1 MAIFINEDKLT
12 TIPSREFIKGKKEYS
27 LRELEEFVG
36 GSIEPIK
43 IGPIWIIFNADL
55 QKNIEYI
62 HYEERPAINTII
74 TKLLKKNIYGQVI
87 AISAHELPLDWDL
100 LEGIESEYSATELD
114 AGFIKFL
121 EDIGIT
127 EHQNVDWTYNRT
139 DHMYNV
145 KKIEYTYDPKKSD
158 EEIQNIGLDDFH
170 QFLRDCSNHI
180 LNRKLSNDIIYEDDI
195 NIVKVK
201 PEDTKQTL
209 TQILK
214 ILESDEEYEKC
225 AVIAKI
231 MKKKND

>member
-12 TIPSREFIKGKKEYS
+12 TIPSRFIKGKEEYS

-36 GSIEPIK
+36 GSIEPTK

-55 QKNIEYI
+55 QKNIASIQIEA
-62 HYEERPAINTII
+62 RPPINTII
-74 TKLLKKNIYGQVI
+74 TKLLKKNIYGTVI

-100 LEGIESEYSATELD
+100 LEGIESEYSAAELD

-121 EDIGIT
+121 DDIGIT
-127 EHQNVDWTYNRT
+127 EHQNSDWTYNKT
-139 DHMYNV
+139 DHMYNE

-180 LNRKLSNDIIYEDDI
+180 LNRKLSNDIIYEDEI